1 MMTLT
6 VEYYFAHPQDKLA
19 MYASDP
25 EDNSHEHSHEFAE
38 LVIVEHGHGLH
49 VINGRPLYIQQGDVF
64 YVQPGDVHYYDE
76 LGTLKLINVL
86 INPFVEFD
94 YLQNV
99 DALLRKFSAQR
110 ASCYGWLAPDTRHIC
125 KGLVEK
131 IFSADFQRS
140 ENSALREAIFF
151 QLATTILHAES
162 EAEYSNTKYKLHKL
176 LTWLQDHC
184 FEEHNWQLL
193 ADKFHLTTRTAFRH
207 IKEATGL
214 TPDNYI
220 KRLRLVSARVKLRET
235 DMTITEV
242 AYLCGFANSN
252 HFTTLYKKVFGLTPS
267 EDRRRLQR

>member
-86 INPFVEFD
+86 INPFVEFH

-99 DALLRKFSAQR
+99 DALLRKVSAQQ
-110 ASCYGWLAPDTRHIC
+110 ASCYGGLAPDTRHIC

-140 ENSALREAIFF
+140 ENSALREATFF